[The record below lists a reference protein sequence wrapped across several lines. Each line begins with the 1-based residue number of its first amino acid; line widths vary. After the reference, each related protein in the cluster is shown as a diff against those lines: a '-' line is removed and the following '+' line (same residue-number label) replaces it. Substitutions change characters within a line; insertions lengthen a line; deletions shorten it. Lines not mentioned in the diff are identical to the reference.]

1 MLPTARELSEHA
13 DKSQFDVVS
22 GYSIER
28 SDRFGWIV
36 SAIGLLATFP
46 TGDDRELS
54 IEAAM
59 KMLADCKTPREAY
72 EAVASRFDLPVA
84 FVAGIGRGFDED
96 LCIDRAEIPYLD
108 WLPDTQNDRHFYEI
122 GVKTGFDVRKDH
134 YVL

>member
-1 MLPTARELSEHA
+1 MFPSAQQLSEHA
-13 DKSQFDVVS
+13 KNSQFDVVS
-22 GYSIER
+22 GYRIER
-28 SDRFGWIV
+28 NDRIGWIM
-36 SAIGLLATFP
+36 SAIGLLATYP

-59 KMLADCKTPREAY
+59 KMLAECKTPREAY
-72 EAVASRFDLPVA
+72 EAVAARFDLPVA

-96 LCIDRAEIPYLD
+96 FHIDRADIEYLD

-122 GVKTGFDVRKDH
+122 GVKTGFDIRKDH